1 MNILILSPHPDD
13 ETIGMG
19 GTINKLSK
27 LHHEIFLCIITD
39 GSSNKNGD
47 KKKSKNRKEDC
58 KKVGRFLGIKK
69 IIFLDFPDT
78 RLMEI
83 PQVEINSSIEKI
95 ITKINPDILFI
106 PPENDL
112 HTDHSKVHNCAL
124 VSSRSLTNNIK
135 QIYSYEILGH
145 VKTPFLPNVFVNIE
159 KFLSKKISAF
169 KMYKTEQRNYPHHR
183 SIKSIENL
191 AIRRGVESGL
201 KFAEAFRLIRS
212 INNF

>member
-1 MNILILSPHPDD
+1 MNVLIRAPHPDD

-19 GTINKLSK
+19 GTINKLNK
-27 LHHEIFLCIITD
+27 LGHKIFLCIISN
-39 GSSNKNGD
+39 GASNKDGD
-47 KKKSKNRKEDC
+47 KKKSKTRKDDC
-58 KKVGRFLGIKK
+58 KKVGKFLGVTK

-83 PQVEINSSIEKI
+83 PQVEINSSIEDI
-95 ITKINPDILFI
+95 IKKTNPEMLFI

-124 VSSRSLTNNIK
+124 VASRSLTNQIK

-145 VKTPFLPNVFVNIE
+145 VKTPFLPNVFIDIE
-159 KFLSKKISAF
+159 KFLSKKITAF
-169 KMYKTEQRNYPHHR
+169 KMYKSEQKEFPHHR

-201 KFAEAFRLIRS
+201 KFAEAFRLIRAMNS
-212 INNF
+212 F